1 MPNSAVKRRSADGSV
16 GSPHVRVGHCQA
28 LNTVE
33 TLSVSW
39 GFLRIEAYLTLFA
52 YIAWLL
58 CLSALYRTNSVG
70 NGFERRESRRSAKR
84 TVKELFVS
92 R

>member
-1 MPNSAVKRRSADGSV
+1 MPGGDSAAVPPDPMPNSAVKRRSADGSV

-52 YIAWLL
+52 YIPMLIETA
-58 CLSALYRTNSVG
+58 
-70 NGFERRESRRSAKR
+70 
-84 TVKELFVS
+84 
-92 R
+92 

>member
-1 MPNSAVKRRSADGSV
+1 
-16 GSPHVRVGHCQA
+16 RVGHCQA

-39 GFLRIEAYLTLFA
+39 GFLRIKAYLILFA

-70 NGFERRESRRSAKR
+70 NGFERRESRRPAKR